1 MKKLIYIKLLLFICC
16 LVGNHVFAQQKQS
29 FDFIVEPYLID
40 LNSNSFQVMW
50 ETTEAAQGE
59 VYLAKSTYEILNP
72 EFKVVSN
79 NKSPKLLHHHAITG
93 LNANDLYFYQV
104 VSVNQSGD
112 TIKGPVTQVTTSDYN
127 QSPVSFSVVGDT
139 QGNPVVW
146 GKIIEQMAHERPQ
159 FIVHV
164 GDLVQYGPNKDDWT
178 DEFFYPAT
186 KLLRYTPLYPAAG
199 NHEMNN
205 EKLYQYFNLPE
216 DNAFYTITKGD
227 VRLIFVDTN
236 KDVLPG
242 SAQFRKLE
250 NLLATTTEPWKIVV
264 HHHPLFTSDKY
275 SYRSSLRATATKGD
289 PNLFHLNNLYETYGV
304 DLTLCGHVHNYE
316 RTWPIFKKHIDL
328 ENGVTHF
335 ITGGG
340 GGSFKNTPNDI
351 NWFSVE
357 AKNAYHF
364 LNIRIQGSQLF
375 VEAIDT
381 TGKVFDFW
389 EKEKVTA
396 KTNLVPPMIS
406 SNNKYFIDSTTV
418 TIENINEAGFIN
430 FRLNDGVYKSA
441 VTKKKSVTVDNT
453 TTISAIVNGVNN
465 ASREAVKT
473 VVKLPVMP
481 KQKSAMK
488 EVKAD
493 YHEGYFTELPD
504 FDAVKAANSFSLDS
518 LTLTGVV
525 PRAKDHFAVRFKGS
539 FTVPDTDVY
548 RFFLESYD
556 GSRLII
562 DGKEIID
569 NDGVHYEISKENY
582 VALEKGIH
590 HFEVQYFDFTRRE
603 TLNLLVGTQDNKM
616 VDFNSLIKYRK

>member
-1 MKKLIYIKLLLFICC
+1 MKKLICVKLFLGICC
-16 LVGNHVFAQQKQS
+16 LLGNPVFGQQKQA
-29 FDFIVEPYLID
+29 FEFVVEPYLID

-50 ETTEAAQGE
+50 ETSEAARGE
-59 VYLAKSTYEILNP
+59 VYFAKSTYDILSP
-72 EFKVVSN
+72 EFKVISSDRSHKV
-79 NKSPKLLHHHAITG
+79 LHHHTITG

-104 VSVNQSGD
+104 VNVNQSGD
-112 TIKGPVTQVTTSDYN
+112 TLKGPVTQVTTSYYN

-146 GKIIEQMAHERPQ
+146 GKIVELMEQERPQ

-164 GDLVQYGPNKDDWT
+164 GDLVQYGPNKDDWR
-178 DEFFYPAT
+178 DEFFHPAT

-199 NHEMNN
+199 NHEMND

-216 DNAFYTITKGD
+216 GNAFYTITKGD

-242 SAQFRKLE
+242 SAQYRKLE
-250 NLLATTTEPWKIVV
+250 NLLAITNEPWKIVV

-275 SYRSSLRATATKGD
+275 SYRSSLRATPTKGD

-304 DLTLCGHVHNYE
+304 DLTLSGHVHNYE
-316 RTWPIFKKHIDL
+316 RTWPIFKNHVDL
-328 ENGVTHF
+328 ENGVTH
-335 ITGGG
+335 IVTGGG
-340 GGSFKNTPNDI
+340 GGSFKKTPNDI

-357 AKNAYHF
+357 AKNVYHF
-364 LNIRIQGSQLF
+364 LNVRIQGRKLF

-389 EKEKVTA
+389 EKEKVA
-396 KTNLVPPMIS
+396 EKTNLLSPLIS
-406 SNNKYFIDSTTV
+406 STNKYFIDSTTV
-418 TIENINEAGFIN
+418 TIENINEGGLIS
-430 FRLNDGVYKSA
+430 FRLNDGLYQSV
-441 VTKKKSVTVDNT
+441 VTKKKSVNVDNT
-453 TTISAIVNGVNN
+453 TTISAMVNGVNN
-465 ASREAVKT
+465 GSREAVKT

-481 KQKSAMK
+481 KQKSAKK
-488 EVKAD
+488 EVRAD
-493 YHEGYFTELPD
+493 YYEGYFTELPD
-504 FDAVKAANSFSLDS
+504 FDALHPTNSFSLDS

-539 FTVPDTDVY
+539 FEVPETDVY

-603 TLNLLVGTQDNKM
+603 TLNLLVGKQDNKM
-616 VDFNSLIKYRK
+616 VDFNSLIKYPK